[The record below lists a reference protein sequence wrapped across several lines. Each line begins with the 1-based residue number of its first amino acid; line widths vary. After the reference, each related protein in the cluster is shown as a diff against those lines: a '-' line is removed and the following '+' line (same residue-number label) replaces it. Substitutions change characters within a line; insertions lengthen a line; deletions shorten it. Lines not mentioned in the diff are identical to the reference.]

1 MDTVYNSAV
10 LSEFILILKRI
21 VVSKRDSL
29 IKKKPKDRESKENS
43 KTRDGRQN
51 KRLGKIRDSLSGE
64 ERGQN

>member
-64 ERGQN
+64 ERG

>member
-1 MDTVYNSAV
+1 MDTAYNSAV
-10 LSEFILILKRI
+10 PSEFIPTLKRI
-21 VVSKRDSL
+21 VASKGDSP

-64 ERGQN
+64 ERG

>member
-51 KRLGKIRDSLSGE
+51 KRLGKIGDSLSGE